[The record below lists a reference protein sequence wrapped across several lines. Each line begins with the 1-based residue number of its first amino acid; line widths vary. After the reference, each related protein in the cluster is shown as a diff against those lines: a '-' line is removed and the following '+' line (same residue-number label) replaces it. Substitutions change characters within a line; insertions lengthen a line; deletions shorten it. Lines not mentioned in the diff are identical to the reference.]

1 MGQSSGHSTHNPAV
15 MGLKPTL
22 TTGWISFSFVAS
34 FDSSTR
40 EPASLLPVSVS
51 LFSNFHQLFA
61 CSLQLV
67 SETITL
73 ACCCEDRFGSCLIQS
88 VITFMIKP
96 IIICLLLCSC
106 PILLIT
112 HDNKLNW
119 TPLVPIT
126 ITVHITA
133 VLFQSFLLRCA
144 AHSQLSMDLTFIG
157 FFNQVL
163 MLLIYYSER
172 SLQYSYSLFHMELPL
187 FP

>member
-15 MGLKPTL
+15 MGLIPTL
-22 TTGWISFSFVAS
+22 TTGWISFSFVTS
-34 FDSSTR
+34 FDSSAR
-40 EPASLLPVSVS
+40 EPADLLPVSVS

-61 CSLQLV
+61 CSVQLV

-73 ACCCEDRFGSCLIQS
+73 ASCCEDGFGSFLIQS

-106 PILLIT
+106 PTLLIA
-112 HDNKLNW
+112 HDYKLNQ

-126 ITVHITA
+126 IIHITA

-172 SLQYSYSLFHMELPL
+172 SLQYSYSLFHMQLPL